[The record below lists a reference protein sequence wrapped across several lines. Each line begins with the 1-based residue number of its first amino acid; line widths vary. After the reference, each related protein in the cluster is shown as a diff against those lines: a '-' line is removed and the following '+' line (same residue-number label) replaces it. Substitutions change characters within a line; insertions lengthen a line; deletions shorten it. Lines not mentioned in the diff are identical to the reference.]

1 MKKAKIIIL
10 TIMSIGVF
18 SLGLSNLNFKEIGI
32 EQKSNTVL
40 VQYSHGKGI

>member
-1 MKKAKIIIL
+1 MKKIKITIL

-18 SLGLSNLNFKEIGI
+18 SLGISNFNFKEVGI
-32 EQKSNTVL
+32 DQKSNTVF